1 MGLFSGGT
9 GFSLPSSSSIS
20 KAYGVLSG
28 KGGYEEAADRVKF
41 QPFNIRTGLGS
52 ANWSGNTGTFAL
64 SPEYQSIRDSVLG
77 GAKGFF
83 SQANTFDPNAASA
96 NAYGLM
102 QGIAAPQRERDIA
115 NLRSS
120 LFGMGRLGAADA
132 TGGNPELRAYYEA
145 QNQSDLMAQLQSIG
159 IGQSLLD
166 SLIGRGTNLLGVGK
180 GLDESGNNLF
190 ALGLKGGEGTLGET
204 KAQGEMIAKGGAA
217 ESSFW
222 NNLLFGKSSTGVTGG
237 PGGTSGIFG

>member
-1 MGLFSGGT
+1 MGLFSGGS
-9 GFSLPSSSSIS
+9 GFSFPGMSQIS
-20 KAYGVLSG
+20 DAYGTLTG
-28 KGGYEEAADRVKF
+28 KKGYDEAADRIRF

-52 ANWSGNTGTFAL
+52 ANWSGNQGTFTL

-166 SLIGRGTNLLGVGK
+166 SMIGRGTSLLGAGT
-180 GLDESGNNLF
+180 GLDTAGNNLF
-190 ALGLKGGEGTLGET
+190 ALGLKGGEGTLGES
-204 KAQGEMIAKGGAA
+204 KAQAEMIAKGGAA

-222 NNLLFGKSSTGVTGG
+222 NNLIGSAAKAYN
-237 PGGTSGIFG
+237 PAK